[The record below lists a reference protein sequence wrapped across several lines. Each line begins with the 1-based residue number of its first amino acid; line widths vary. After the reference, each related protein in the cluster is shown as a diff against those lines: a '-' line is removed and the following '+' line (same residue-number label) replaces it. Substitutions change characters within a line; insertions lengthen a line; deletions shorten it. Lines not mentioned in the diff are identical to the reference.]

1 MNQLT
6 SSFVSVQLLVEFA
19 DVRILAFG
27 ILNKRTS
34 FTVNKNARQLL
45 HPPGV
50 EKNTEEEAVPTND
63 NASDSSQGTFA
74 SNAQDHIMTAQ
85 IPAESAHHC
94 EPLVTISMCSATP
107 LTIEI
112 QIT

>member
-6 SSFVSVQLLVEFA
+6 SLFVSIQLLVEFA

-50 EKNTEEEAVPTND
+50 EKNTDEEAVATND

-74 SNAQDHIMTAQ
+74 SNAQDHIMTPQ

-94 EPLVTISMCSATP
+94 ELLVTTFRCSAIA
-107 LTIEI
+107 LTIEL
-112 QIT
+112 